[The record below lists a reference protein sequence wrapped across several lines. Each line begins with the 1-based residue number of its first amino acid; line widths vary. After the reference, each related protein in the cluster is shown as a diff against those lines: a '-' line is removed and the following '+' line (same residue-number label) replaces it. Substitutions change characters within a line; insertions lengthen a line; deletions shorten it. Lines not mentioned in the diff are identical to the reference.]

1 MENVRNF
8 VDLVALGDNIA
19 AKEELDKILSQKS
32 FDALDSRKQQIAGAI
47 FGTTEEPELDL
58 DNAVAELE
66 DEEAYAEDVEHDGEQ
81 EQLDELSKATLKSYQ
96 KKAQDSY
103 SAAVERKDDAE
114 NRAKHIIISSRGGGG
129 HMEYHEKRKAQ
140 LDKAQKTMKK
150 RAKGIYRALDR
161 TKPGW
166 DKD

>member
-8 VDLVALGDNIA
+8 VDFVALGDNIA

-32 FDALDSRKQQIAGAI
+32 FESLDARKQQIAGAI

-66 DEEAYAEDVEHDGEQ
+66 DEEAYAEEVEYDG
-81 EQLDELSKATLKSYQ
+81 EQLDELSKETLKKYTN
-96 KKAQDSY
+96 KAQDSY

-150 RAKGIYRALDR
+150 RAQVS
-161 TKPGW
+161 
-166 DKD
+166 

>member
-19 AKEELDKILSQKS
+19 AREELDKILSQKS

-66 DEEAYAEDVEHDGEQ
+66 DEEVYAEEVEYDG
-81 EQLDELSKATLKSYQ
+81 EQLDELSKETLKKYTN
-96 KKAQDSY
+96 KAQDSY

-114 NRAKHIIISSRGGGG
+114 NRANHIIISSRGGGG

-150 RAKGIYRALDR
+150 RAKGIYRAWDR

>member
-32 FDALDSRKQQIAGAI
+32 FDVLESRKQQIAGAI

-66 DEEAYAEDVEHDGEQ
+66 DEEVYAEDVEHDGEQ
-81 EQLDELSKATLKSYQ
+81 LDEVSFETATKVYKARALGRQHGDTRNKHAETDVAQQERSKKIIKSRFGKKGKAMTHKVDMHDSEGYVDTAHLSGS
-96 KKAQDSY
+96 
-103 SAAVERKDDAE
+103 
-114 NRAKHIIISSRGGGG
+114 
-129 HMEYHEKRKAQ
+129 KRKENFA
-140 LDKAQKTMKK
+140 KK
-150 RAKGIYRALDR
+150 
-161 TKPGW
+161 
-166 DKD
+166 

>member
-58 DNAVAELE
+58 DNAVAEIE
-66 DEEAYAEDVEHDGEQ
+66 DKISDEVE
-81 EQLDELSKATLKSYQ
+81 
-96 KKAQDSY
+96 
-103 SAAVERKDDAE
+103 
-114 NRAKHIIISSRGGGG
+114 
-129 HMEYHEKRKAQ
+129 
-140 LDKAQKTMKK
+140 
-150 RAKGIYRALDR
+150 
-161 TKPGW
+161 
-166 DKD
+166 